1 MAFDVWEFERS
12 TLVSTFHL
20 LSDYDGVSCSFGVF
34 KEVTSMA
41 NNIRRAFFFNGVV
54 KDLFLVT
61 FDYITFD
68 YITFDRLRYYIPQN

>member
-1 MAFDVWEFERS
+1 MFGNFRTAAFDVS
-12 TLVSTFHL
+12 HM
-20 LSDYDGVSCSFGVF
+20 LSDYDGVSCCFGVF
-34 KEVTSMA
+34 KEVTPME
-41 NNIRRAFFFNGVV
+41 NNLRRAFFFNGAV